1 MHMGSPES
9 PSQLNAD
16 APWDAFDP
24 QAYVS
29 HNYKRVIHEDAEI
42 ISIVRAHF
50 SDHFRGRQDRPYRG
64 IDVGAGANLY
74 PAFSMLPWC
83 EEITL
88 LDRADRN
95 VEYLEKQRRSYDES
109 WDAFWHLLCQDEG
122 YATLPGDPRDRFAQV
137 VGVEQGD
144 LFALGGR
151 RDHWSLGT
159 MFFVAESLSTS
170 HEEFR
175 QAVECFMLSLTPGA
189 PFAAAFMEG
198 SEGYYV
204 GDTHFPACKLG
215 EPEIRSA
222 VKRHAAEEGFRI
234 SKVGKP
240 HAVRHGYTS
249 MIVACGFRGW
259 GN

>member
-137 VGVEQGD
+137 VGVEQETSSPWAAD
-144 LFALGGR
+144 ANTGR
-151 RDHWSLGT
+151 SGPCSSWPNPCRHPTRSSGRPSSASCCRSHRARRSRPRSWRAPRDITWETPTFPHANSGSRRSGPPSKG
-159 MFFVAESLSTS
+159 MPPKRVPDFQG
-170 HEEFR
+170 R
-175 QAVECFMLSLTPGA
+175 QAPCGA
-189 PFAAAFMEG
+189 PWL
-198 SEGYYV
+198 YV
-204 GDTHFPACKLG
+204 HDRGLRLSRLG
-215 EPEIRSA
+215 
-222 VKRHAAEEGFRI
+222 
-234 SKVGKP
+234 
-240 HAVRHGYTS
+240 
-249 MIVACGFRGW
+249 
-259 GN
+259 